1 MHPVRVA
8 ALVVALLVAG
18 AGAVAVAAPQ
28 KKRDKSRKAA
38 AILRDADGDRVGRV
52 ELRQRGET
60 VTISVRAR
68 DLPPGF
74 HGFHVHAVGACR
86 APDFKS
92 AMGHLKEGDQ
102 GHGAHLGDLPSLLVT
117 DDGTARLVAET
128 DRFGISG
135 LRSGDGAAFM
145 VHEKPDNFGN
155 VPSRYVP
162 QTDQE
167 TRDTGDAG
175 PRIACGV
182 VR

>member
-1 MHPVRVA
+1 MNPVRTA
-8 ALVVALLVAG
+8 ALVVALLVAT
-18 AGAVAVAAPQ
+18 AGAFAIAAPE
-28 KKRDKSRKAA
+28 KKRDKPRKATAVLENA
-38 AILRDADGDRVGRV
+38 AGERVGRV
-52 ELRQRGET
+52 SLRQRRRG

-92 AMGHLKEGDQ
+92 AMGHLKQDAQ
-102 GHGAHLGDLPSLLVT
+102 GHGAHLGDLPSLLV
-117 DDGTARLVAET
+117 DARGTARLVART
-128 DRFGISG
+128 DRFRISD
-135 LRSGDGAAFM
+135 LREGDGAAFM

-155 VPSRYVP
+155 VPSRYVAQP
-162 QTDQE
+162 DQE

-175 PRIACGV
+175 SRIACGV

>member
-1 MHPVRVA
+1 MQPVRFA

-18 AGAVAVAAPQ
+18 AGAVAVAAPG
-28 KKRDKSRKAA
+28 KKRDKPRKATATLENA
-38 AILRDADGDRVGRV
+38 AGDRVGRV
-52 ELRQRGET
+52 ELCQRGDT
-60 VTISVRAR
+60 MTISVRAR

-74 HGFHVHAVGACR
+74 HGFHVHTVGTCR
-86 APDFKS
+86 GPDFKS
-92 AMGHLKEGDQ
+92 AMGHLKAGDQ

-117 DDGTARLVAET
+117 RDGTARLVAET
-128 DRFGISG
+128 DRFRISD
-135 LRSGDGAAFM
+135 LRKGDGAAFM

-155 VPSRYVP
+155 VPPRYVP

-175 PRIACGV
+175 ARIACGV